1 MFISY
6 CTIKNGK
13 DPHAGKD
20 WRQEEKWMTREWDG
34 WMASPTQ
41 WTWLWAS
48 FGSWWWTAKAGMLQ
62 SMRLQRI
69 GHSWVTELT
78 VHQLILQF
86 QIKYKDSSEKCS
98 HNQFLGQTP
107 HMSALTPDRGFPH
120 ASVGRKF
127 TCNTRGCLHAGDPG
141 TISGREDPLEREM
154 ATQSNSF
161 AWEIPWTRGAWGATV
176 HGDQSR
182 AQLSD

>member
-1 MFISY
+1 
-6 CTIKNGK
+6 
-13 DPHAGKD
+13 
-20 WRQEEKWMTREWDG
+20 
-34 WMASPTQ
+34 MASPTQ

-78 VHQLILQF
+78 VHQLILHF
-86 QIKYKDSSEKCS
+86 QIKHKDSSEKCP
-98 HNQFLGQTP
+98 HNRFLGQTP

-161 AWEIPWTRGAWGATV
+161 AWEIPWTRGAWGGYSPWGPESGTIEW
-176 HGDQSR
+176 
-182 AQLSD
+182 LSHTRQYHLYFWKISLSWLLQC